1 MSKMHKSKRKR
12 GGNTI
17 SMKAD
22 LNKDGVLSDYEKAR
36 GMAIQKSKN
45 EILCSAADNLLKNK
59 ESILKANELDIKENK
74 NKLNSATLDRLVLDE
89 KRIESISSGLVEI
102 SGLEDPVGKIIDKWS
117 RPNGL
122 EIEKTSIPLG
132 VIGVIYESRPNVS
145 ADAAGLC
152 LKSGNALILRGGSES
167 FNSSSKIVEI
177 INRSYENFKL
187 HKGVLQYIP
196 TKDRNAVGHLLKMD
210 DFVDV
215 IIPRGGRS
223 LIERVINDSKVHVIR
238 HLDGIC
244 HTYIHKSS
252 IANLSKEVAV
262 NAKMRRPGICGA
274 TETILMDKE
283 ILSTHLPDIIK
294 SLTEMD
300 CEVRGDKH
308 VLDINNSLK
317 LANEEDWYTEYLD
330 KIVSIKTIFNGVEEA
345 VNHINLYGSGH
356 TDAILSEDEDAV
368 NFFLNNVDSGIVM
381 HNTSTQF
388 ADGGEFGMG
397 AEIGI
402 STSKVHAR
410 GPVGVAQL
418 TSFKYKVKGSGQIR
432 P

>member
-1 MSKMHKSKRKR
+1 MSVEKLEKNILQIGMQAKEASRYV
-12 GGNTI
+12 
-17 SMKAD
+17 SQ
-22 LNKDGVLSDYEKAR
+22 LSTN
-36 GMAIQKSKN
+36 SKN
-45 EILCSAADNLLKNK
+45 EILCSAAQNLLKNK
-59 ESILKANELDIKENK
+59 DIILKANELDIKENK
-74 NKLNSATLDRLVLDE
+74 DKLNSATLDRLILDE
-89 KRIESISSGLVEI
+89 KRIESISNGLEEI
-102 SGLEDPVGKIIDKWS
+102 SKLEDPVGKIIENWS

-122 EIEKTSIPLG
+122 KIEKISIPLG

-152 LKSGNALILRGGSES
+152 LKSGNAIILRGGSES
-167 FNSSSKIVEI
+167 FHSSSKIVEI
-177 INRSYENFKL
+177 INSTYENFKL
-187 HKGVLQYIP
+187 PVGVLQYIP
-196 TKDRNAVGHLLKMD
+196 TKDRSAVGHLLRMD
-210 DFVDV
+210 NFVDV

-223 LIERVINDSKVHVIR
+223 LIERVINESKVHVIR

-252 IANLSKEVAV
+252 IPSLSKEVV
-262 NAKMRRPGICGA
+262 INAKMRRPGICGA
-274 TETILMDKE
+274 TETILIDKE
-283 ILSTHLPDIIK
+283 VLSTHLPDIVR
-294 SLTEMD
+294 SLTEMN

-308 VLDINNSLK
+308 VLGINNSLK
-317 LANEEDWYTEYLD
+317 LANEEDWHTEYLD
-330 KIVSIKTIFNGVEEA
+330 KIVSIKTIFKGVEEA

>member
-1 MSKMHKSKRKR
+1 MNIESLEKNILQIGRQAKEASRYV
-12 GGNTI
+12 
-17 SMKAD
+17 SQ
-22 LNKDGVLSDYEKAR
+22 LST
-36 GMAIQKSKN
+36 QSKN

-74 NKLNSATLDRLVLDE
+74 DKLNSATLDRLILDE

-102 SGLEDPVGKIIDKWS
+102 SSLEDPVGKIIDKWS

-187 HKGVLQYIP
+187 HKGILQYIP

-274 TETILMDKE
+274 TETILIDKE

>member
-1 MSKMHKSKRKR
+1 MNVENLEKNILQIGRQAKEASRYVSQ
-12 GGNTI
+12 
-17 SMKAD
+17 
-22 LNKDGVLSDYEKAR
+22 LSTKF
-36 GMAIQKSKN
+36 KN
-45 EILCSAADNLLKNK
+45 EILCSAAENLLKNK
-59 ESILKANELDIKENK
+59 NLILKANELDIKENK
-74 NKLNSATLDRLVLDE
+74 KKLNSATLDRLILDE
-89 KRIESISSGLVEI
+89 TRIESISNGLVEI
-102 SGLEDPVGKIIDKWS
+102 SKLEDPVGKIIEQWS

-122 EIEKTSIPLG
+122 KIEKTSIPLG

-152 LKSGNALILRGGSES
+152 LKSGNSLILRGGSES

-177 INRSYENFKL
+177 INHAYENFKIPR
-187 HKGVLQYIP
+187 GVLQYIP
-196 TKDRNAVGHLLKMD
+196 TTDRNAVGHLLRMD
-210 DFVDV
+210 NFVDV

-223 LIERVINDSKVHVIR
+223 LIERVINESKVHVIR

-252 IANLSKEVAV
+252 NANLSKEVVV

-274 TETILMDKE
+274 TETILIDKE
-283 ILSTHLPDIIK
+283 VLSTHLPDIIK
-294 SLTEMD
+294 SLIEMD

-308 VLDINNSLK
+308 VLNINNSLK
-317 LANEEDWYTEYLD
+317 LADEKDWRTEYLD
-330 KIVSIKTIFNGVEEA
+330 KIISIKTIFKGVEEA

-356 TDAILSEDEDAV
+356 TDAILSEDENAV

-418 TSFKYKVKGSGQIR
+418 TS
-432 P
+432 

>member
-1 MSKMHKSKRKR
+1 MNFENLEKNILQIGRQAKEASRYVSQLSTNFK
-12 GGNTI
+12 
-17 SMKAD
+17 
-22 LNKDGVLSDYEKAR
+22 NK
-36 GMAIQKSKN
+36 
-45 EILCSAADNLLKNK
+45 ILCSAAENLLKNK
-59 ESILKANELDIKENK
+59 DIILKANELDIKENK
-74 NKLNSATLDRLVLDE
+74 DKLNSATLDRLILDE
-89 KRIESISSGLVEI
+89 KRIESISNGLEEI
-102 SGLEDPVGKIIDKWS
+102 SKLEDPVGKIIENWS

-122 EIEKTSIPLG
+122 KIEKISIPLG

-152 LKSGNALILRGGSES
+152 LKSGNAIILRGGSES
-167 FNSSSKIVEI
+167 FHSSSKIVEI

-187 HKGVLQYIP
+187 PAGVLQYIP
-196 TKDRNAVGHLLKMD
+196 TKDRSAVGHLLKMD
-210 DFVDV
+210 NFVDV

-223 LIERVINDSKVHVIR
+223 LIERVINESKVHVIR

-252 IANLSKEVAV
+252 IASLSQEVV
-262 NAKMRRPGICGA
+262 INAKMRRPGICGA
-274 TETILMDKE
+274 TETILIDKE
-283 ILSTHLPDIIK
+283 VLSTHLPDIIK
-294 SLTEMD
+294 SLTEMN
-300 CEVRGDKH
+300 CEVRGDEH
-308 VLDINNSLK
+308 VLGINNSLK
-317 LANEEDWYTEYLD
+317 LANEEDWHTEYLD
-330 KIVSIKTIFNGVEEA
+330 KIVSIKTIFKGVEEA